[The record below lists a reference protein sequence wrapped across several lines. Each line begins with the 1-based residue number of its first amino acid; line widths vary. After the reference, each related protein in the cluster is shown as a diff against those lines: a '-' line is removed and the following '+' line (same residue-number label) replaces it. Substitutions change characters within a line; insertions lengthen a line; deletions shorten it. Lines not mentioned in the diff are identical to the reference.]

1 MQTSPL
7 SVMTAVFVC
16 VCVCVGVLFSIP
28 TRQFSQFKF
37 AGKGEGG
44 RRQITP
50 EGEHLLHYTA
60 RKLLSDF
67 AVFAVIAELYVT

>member
-1 MQTSPL
+1 M
-7 SVMTAVFVC
+7 
-16 VCVCVGVLFSIP
+16 CVGVLFSIP